1 MVKLALKYKKISFT
15 VNIRS
20 TKTCVNFEL
29 VFLSYLCGNTFRGH
43 FTGGV
48 GRNRMIL
55 LKHNSEFK
63 MEEIKSSTLQITGIF
78 TRMQREKYTPEFA
91 MGEVLRRTEKIDT
104 NAEKMNNSII
114 ETRKK
119 LAHVSSQN
127 YQLKQEIS
135 KLNTELLKLK
145 KEKDNLSKYLSVF
158 VNETFDDNSDTFS
171 DDLPVHQS
179 SLSNPGT
186 PLLQS
191 IPNPILSDP
200 HSAPPNATAES
211 QSETSQDSTSHSLQ
225 S

>member
-1 MVKLALKYKKISFT
+1 
-15 VNIRS
+15 
-20 TKTCVNFEL
+20 
-29 VFLSYLCGNTFRGH
+29 
-43 FTGGV
+43 
-48 GRNRMIL
+48 
-55 LKHNSEFK
+55 
-63 MEEIKSSTLQITGIF
+63 MEEIKCSTLQITGIF
-78 TRMQREKYTPEFA
+78 ARMQREKYTPEFA
-91 MGEVLRRTEKIDT
+91 MEEVLRRTEKIDT

-145 KEKDNLSKYLSVF
+145 KEKDNISKYLSAF
-158 VNETFDDNSDTFS
+158 INETFDDNSDTFS
-171 DDLPVHQS
+171 DDLPVLQS

-191 IPNPILSDP
+191 IPNPTLSDP

>member
-1 MVKLALKYKKISFT
+1 
-15 VNIRS
+15 
-20 TKTCVNFEL
+20 
-29 VFLSYLCGNTFRGH
+29 
-43 FTGGV
+43 
-48 GRNRMIL
+48 
-55 LKHNSEFK
+55 

-78 TRMQREKYTPEFA
+78 ARMQREKYTPEIA
-91 MGEVLRRTEKIDT
+91 MEEVLRRTEQIDT

-158 VNETFDDNSDTFS
+158 INETFDDNSDTFS
-171 DDLPVHQS
+171 DDLPVLES
-179 SLSNPGT
+179 SLSNPGI

-191 IPNPILSDP
+191 IPNPTLSDP
-200 HSAPPNATAES
+200 NSAPPNAAAES